1 MLRQIAYEKDA
12 ARNDANP
19 ARRQMTHDPE
29 VYSDPMAFRPER
41 FIPVA
46 ERPAETDP
54 SKVVFGFGRRACPG
68 RILGENA
75 LFVYIAQT
83 LAVFNI
89 KVPENLVTAIGKGE
103 SQKEEALRFTPGTIC
118 RPEPFDCTVTL
129 RSKHHQDLVHSLE
142 LLYPWEASHGEAV
155 KSL

>member
-1 MLRQIAYEKDA
+1 
-12 ARNDANP
+12 
-19 ARRQMTHDPE
+19 MTHEPE

-68 RILGENA
+68 RVLGENA

-83 LAVFNI
+83 LAAFNT
-89 KVPENLVTAIGKGE
+89 KVPENLVAALGNGE
-103 SQKEEALRFTPGTIC
+103 GQKEEALRFTPGTIC
-118 RPEPFDCTVTL
+118 RPEPFECTVTS
-129 RSKHHQDLVHSLE
+129 RSKHHRDLVQSLGQ
-142 LLYPWEASHGEAV
+142 LYQWEASHAEAV
-155 KSL
+155 ENL